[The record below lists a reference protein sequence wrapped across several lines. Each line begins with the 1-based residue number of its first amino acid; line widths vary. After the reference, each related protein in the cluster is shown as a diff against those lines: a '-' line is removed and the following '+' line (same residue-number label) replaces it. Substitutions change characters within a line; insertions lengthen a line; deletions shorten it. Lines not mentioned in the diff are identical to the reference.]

1 MTITVL
7 AIIDPQPVP
16 VPPLSKV
23 MNERLRRFA
32 DELQVSLLSQLRDEY
47 DCDDLV
53 VYLSYNSKYA
63 VRWKIVN
70 DVPARVEIEVAKRCA
85 DLGYILWKGSLIY
98 SFKSNNN
105 RS

>member
-7 AIIDPQPVP
+7 AIIEPHPIP

-32 DELQVSLLSQLRDEY
+32 DELQVSLVARLREEK
-47 DCDDLV
+47 DCEDLV
-53 VYLSYNSKYA
+53 IYLSYNSKYT

-85 DLGYILWKGSLIY
+85 DLGYILWKGSLVY
-98 SFKSNNN
+98 NFKSNGNKF
-105 RS
+105 